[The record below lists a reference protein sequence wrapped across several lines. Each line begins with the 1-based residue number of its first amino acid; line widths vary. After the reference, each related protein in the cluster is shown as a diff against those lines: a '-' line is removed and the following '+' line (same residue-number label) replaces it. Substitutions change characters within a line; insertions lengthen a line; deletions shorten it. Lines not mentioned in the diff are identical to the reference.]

1 MNKPNDIQ
9 ALTSTQ
15 LGHIK
20 SLYDFLL
27 SIHQVYLQ
35 IGNSRS
41 QSRNIHSSN
50 HGGHGIVNRNNV
62 SSLTDTERDEI
73 DFETKT
79 IIRQTMNQLDNM
91 QRIEKGLSYCDS
103 ANN

>member
-1 MNKPNDIQ
+1 MNRINDIKM
-9 ALTSTQ
+9 LTSTQ

-41 QSRNIHSSN
+41 QSRNIRSLNHS
-50 HGGHGIVNRNNV
+50 GHGVINRNNIT
-62 SSLTDTERDEI
+62 SLTNTERDEI

-91 QRIEKGLSYCDS
+91 QRIEKGSSYCDR
-103 ANN
+103 ADE